1 MIEPRRQTP
10 PLSPVLLAGFV
21 LRPLPPL
28 LLRPLL
34 SLAMSAMRRRHPEV
48 FGRLKSVG
56 EAVFLIDPVDLPF
69 SFLLRPGALP
79 PILKAVAEGADAG
92 RPTAT
97 VRGPLL
103 ALIDLLE
110 GRMDGDALFFSRDL
124 VVEGDMEAVLTL
136 RNAVDSGEIKVL
148 EDLLPPLGPLY
159 QPTRQGLAALG
170 AVFRRAARDLET
182 LRAAFVGPVARSSD
196 RQAAIWSEV
205 EEKVA
210 NIEYEL
216 RRKTKESRRPRETRA
231 DRHE

>member
-1 MIEPRRQTP
+1 MTETQRQTP

-21 LRPLPPL
+21 LRPFPL
-28 LLRPLL
+28 LPRPLL

-48 FGRLKSVG
+48 FGRLNSLG

-79 PILKAVAEGADAG
+79 PVLKAVAEGADVG

-103 ALIDLLE
+103 SLIDLLE

-124 VVEGDMEAVLTL
+124 VVEGDVEAVLTL

-148 EDLLPPLGPLY
+148 EDLLPPLGPLDR
-159 QPTRQGLAALG
+159 PIRQGFAALG
-170 AVFRRAARDLET
+170 AVFKRAARDLET
-182 LRAAFVGPVARSSD
+182 LRAAFVGPVARSCE
-196 RQAAIWSEV
+196 RQAAILSEV

-210 NIEYEL
+210 NLESEL
-216 RRKTKESRRPRETRA
+216 RRKTRA
-231 DRHE
+231 GHRLGANGSH